1 MVKELDCRRMDCPAP
16 VLETKKCL
24 EAEALPQI
32 RVLVDNDAA
41 VENVSRFLTYAGFEV
56 SVESDGTMSAIEGSR
71 DPASAVKLSSGTAS
85 RTGSDPDSA
94 SKEQGP
100 AKIMVMAASN
110 RFGVGDDELGEKLM
124 INFIKTLKEMGPEL
138 WRLVFVNHG
147 VTLAVN
153 DSKVLDDLKELE
165 ASGVTI
171 LVCGTCLTHLNLM
184 EKKAIGQT
192 TNMLDI
198 VTAMQL
204 ADKVINL

>member
-1 MVKELDCRRMDCPAP
+1 MVKELDCRKMDCPAP

-24 EAEALPQI
+24 ESEVLSHI

-41 VENVSRFLTYAGFEV
+41 VENVSRFLTYAGFEIG
-56 SVESDGTMSAIEGSR
+56 VESDGALSVVEGTR
-71 DPASAVKLSSGTAS
+71 DQASAVKLVSGPTGQPASGT
-85 RTGSDPDSA
+85 GS
-94 SKEQGP
+94 SKENIP

-110 RFGVGDDELGEKLM
+110 KLGVGDDELGAKLM
-124 INFIKTLKEMGPEL
+124 INFIKTLKEMGKEL

-147 VTLAVN
+147 VTLATV
-153 DSKVLDDLKELE
+153 DSAVLDELRALE
-165 ASGVTI
+165 ESGVTI
-171 LVCGTCLTHLNLM
+171 LVCGTCLAHLDLM
-184 EKKAIGQT
+184 DKKAIGQT

>member
-1 MVKELDCRRMDCPAP
+1 MVKELDCRKMDCPAP

-24 EAEALPQI
+24 ESDAVSQI

-56 SVESDGTMSAIEGSR
+56 GVESDGAESIVEGTRDQADAVALGSGPAEQSKSPKKSSA
-71 DPASAVKLSSGTAS
+71 T
-85 RTGSDPDSA
+85 DS
-94 SKEQGP
+94 P
-100 AKIMVMAASN
+100 AKIMVMATTDKM
-110 RFGVGDDELGEKLM
+110 GVGDDELGAKLM
-124 INFIKTLKEMGPEL
+124 INFIKTLKEMGKDL

-147 VTLAVN
+147 VTLATV
-153 DSKVLDDLKELE
+153 DSAVLEDLRELE

-171 LVCGTCLTHLNLM
+171 LVCGTCLTHLDLM
-184 EKKAIGQT
+184 AKKAIGQT

>member
-1 MVKELDCRRMDCPAP
+1 MMKELDCRKMDCPAP

-24 EAEALPQI
+24 ENEPLSQI
-32 RVLVDNDAA
+32 RILVDNDAA

-56 SVESDGTMSAIEGSR
+56 GVESDGIMSVVEGTR
-71 DPASAVKLSSGTAS
+71 DQADAVKLSSGP
-85 RTGSDPDSA
+85 TGQSA
-94 SKEQGP
+94 SSSESSDNNTS

-110 RFGVGDDELGEKLM
+110 KFGVGDDELGAKLM
-124 INFIKTLKEMGPEL
+124 INFIKTLKEMGKDL

-147 VTLAVN
+147 VTLATM
-153 DSKVLDDLKELE
+153 DSAVLDDLRELE

-171 LVCGTCLTHLNLM
+171 LVCGTCLTHLDLM

>member
-1 MVKELDCRRMDCPAP
+1 MIKELDCRKMDCPAP

-24 EAEALPQI
+24 EREALSQI
-32 RVLVDNDAA
+32 RVLVDNDAS

-56 SVESDGTMSAIEGSR
+56 GVESDGTMSVVEGTR
-71 DPASAVKLSSGTAS
+71 DKADAVKLDSGPAGRSDSGTES
-85 RTGSDPDSA
+85 SA
-94 SKEQGP
+94 EEGP
-100 AKIMVMAASN
+100 AKIMVIAASN
-110 RFGVGDDELGEKLM
+110 KFGVGDDELGAKLM
-124 INFIKTLKEMGPEL
+124 INFIKTLKEMGKDL

-147 VTLAVN
+147 VTLATV
-153 DSKVLDDLKELE
+153 DSAVLEELHALE
-165 ASGVTI
+165 ESGVTI
-171 LVCGTCLTHLNLM
+171 LVCGTCLTHLDLM

>member
-1 MVKELDCRRMDCPAP
+1 MVKELDCRKMDCPAP
-16 VLETKKCL
+16 VLETKKYL
-24 EAEALPQI
+24 ESEALSQI

-56 SVESDGTMSAIEGSR
+56 GVESDGTMSVVEGTR
-71 DPASAVKLSSGTAS
+71 NQAAAVKLASGPAGQSATESSAED
-85 RTGSDPDSA
+85 R
-94 SKEQGP
+94 P
-100 AKIMVMAASN
+100 AKIMVMAASSKL
-110 RFGVGDDELGEKLM
+110 GVGDDDLGAKLM
-124 INFIKTLKEMGPEL
+124 INFIKTLKEMGKDL

-147 VTLAVN
+147 VTLATV
-153 DSKVLDDLKELE
+153 DSTVLDELHELE
-165 ASGVTI
+165 ASGVII
-171 LVCGTCLTHLNLM
+171 LVCGTCLTHLDLM

>member
-1 MVKELDCRRMDCPAP
+1 MVKELDCRKMDCPAP

-24 EAEALPQI
+24 EAEALPHI
-32 RVLVDNDAA
+32 RILVDNDAA

-56 SVESDGTMSAIEGSR
+56 SVESDGTMSAVEGTR
-71 DPASAVKLSSGTAS
+71 DPSTAVKLSSGPVGQ
-85 RTGSDPDSA
+85 TGQ
-94 SKEQGP
+94 SKSGQESLS
-100 AKIMVMAASN
+100 KIMVMAASN
-110 RFGVGDDELGEKLM
+110 RFGIGDDELGAKLM

-147 VTLAVN
+147 VTLATN
-153 DSKVLDDLKELE
+153 DSEVLDELRELE

-171 LVCGTCLTHLNLM
+171 LVCGTCLTHLGLM

-204 ADKVINL
+204 ADKVVNL

>member
-1 MVKELDCRRMDCPAP
+1 MVKELDCRKMDCPAP

-24 EAEALPQI
+24 ESEGLSHI

-41 VENVSRFLTYAGFEV
+41 IENVSRFLTYAGFEV
-56 SVESDGTMSAIEGSR
+56 GVESDGALSVVEGTR
-71 DPASAVKLSSGTAS
+71 DRAAAVKLASGPTGQPGPALESS
-85 RTGSDPDSA
+85 P
-94 SKEQGP
+94 KNIP

-110 RFGVGDDELGEKLM
+110 KLGVGDDELGAKLM
-124 INFIKTLKEMGPEL
+124 INFIKTLKEMGKDL

-147 VTLAVN
+147 VTLTTGGSA
-153 DSKVLDDLKELE
+153 VLDELRALE
-165 ASGVTI
+165 ESGVTI
-171 LVCGTCLTHLNLM
+171 LVCGTCLTHLGLM

-198 VTAMQL
+198 ITAMQL

>member
-1 MVKELDCRRMDCPAP
+1 MVKELDCRKMDCPAP
-16 VLETKKCL
+16 VLETKKSL
-24 EAEALPQI
+24 ESEALSHI

-41 VENVSRFLTYAGFEV
+41 VENVSRFLAYAGFEIG
-56 SVESDGTMSAIEGSR
+56 VESDGVFSVVEGIR
-71 DPASAVKLSSGTAS
+71 DQANAAKPASGPSGQPGVAP
-85 RTGSDPDSA
+85 GPA
-94 SKEQGP
+94 KENNP

-110 RFGVGDDELGEKLM
+110 KMGVGDDELGAKLM

-147 VTLAVN
+147 VTLATG
-153 DSKVLDDLKELE
+153 DSPVLDDLRELE
-165 ASGVTI
+165 TSGVTI

>member
-1 MVKELDCRRMDCPAP
+1 MIKELDCRKMDCPAP

-24 EAEALPQI
+24 ESDAVSQI
-32 RVLVDNDAA
+32 RVMVDNDAA

-56 SVESDGTMSAIEGSR
+56 GVESDGAVSVVEGTREQADAVVLGSTSTQQSNAPSKSTSA
-71 DPASAVKLSSGTAS
+71 
-85 RTGSDPDSA
+85 DS
-94 SKEQGP
+94 P
-100 AKIMVMAASN
+100 AKIMVMAASDKL
-110 RFGVGDDELGEKLM
+110 GVGDDELGAKLM
-124 INFIKTLKEMGPEL
+124 INFIKTLKEMGKEL

-147 VTLAVN
+147 VTLATA
-153 DSKVLDDLKELE
+153 DSAVLEDLRELE

-204 ADKVINL
+204 ADKIINL

>member
-1 MVKELDCRRMDCPAP
+1 MVKELDCRKMDCPAP

-24 EAEALPQI
+24 ENDALSHI

-56 SVESDGTMSAIEGSR
+56 GVESDGAVSIVEGTR
-71 DPASAVKLSSGTAS
+71 DQSDAVKFAAGQS
-85 RTGSDPDSA
+85 GSDTESPAEENS
-94 SKEQGP
+94 

-110 RFGVGDDELGEKLM
+110 KFGVGDDELGAKLM
-124 INFIKTLKEMGPEL
+124 INFIKTLKEMGKDL

-147 VTLAVN
+147 VTLATV
-153 DSKVLDDLKELE
+153 DSAVLEDLRALE
-165 ASGVTI
+165 ESGVTI

-184 EKKAIGQT
+184 ERKAIGQT

-204 ADKVINL
+204 ADKVITL

>member
-1 MVKELDCRRMDCPAP
+1 MVKELDCRTMDCPAP

-24 EAEALPQI
+24 ENEALSQI

-56 SVESDGTMSAIEGSR
+56 SVESDGTISVVEGAR
-71 DPASAVKLSSGTAS
+71 DQAAAVKLASGPAARS
-85 RTGSDPDSA
+85 GSDTESSTENSPV
-94 SKEQGP
+94 
-100 AKIMVMAASN
+100 KIMVMAASN
-110 RFGVGDDELGEKLM
+110 KFGVGDDDLGAKLM
-124 INFIKTLKEMGPEL
+124 INFIKTLKEMGKDL

-147 VTLAVN
+147 VTLATV
-153 DSKVLDDLKELE
+153 DSAVLDELHELE

-171 LVCGTCLTHLNLM
+171 LVCGTCLTHLDLM
-184 EKKAIGQT
+184 KKKAIGQT

>member
-1 MVKELDCRRMDCPAP
+1 MKELDCRKMDCPAP

-24 EAEALPQI
+24 ENEPLSQI

-56 SVESDGTMSAIEGSR
+56 GVESDGAMSVVEGTR
-71 DPASAVKLSSGTAS
+71 DQAEAVKLASEPTEQSAPGPGT
-85 RTGSDPDSA
+85 
-94 SKEQGP
+94 SKENSP
-100 AKIMVMAASN
+100 VKIMVMAASDKL
-110 RFGVGDDELGEKLM
+110 GIGDDDLGAKLM
-124 INFIKTLKEMGPEL
+124 INFIKTLKEMGKDL

-147 VTLAVN
+147 VTLAIT
-153 DSKVLDDLKELE
+153 DSKVLDDLRELE

-171 LVCGTCLTHLNLM
+171 LVCGTCLTHLDLM
-184 EKKAIGQT
+184 EKKAIGET

-204 ADKVINL
+204 ADKVISL

>member
-1 MVKELDCRRMDCPAP
+1 MMKELDCRKMDCPAP

-24 EAEALPQI
+24 ENEPLSQI

-41 VENVSRFLTYAGFEV
+41 IENVSRFLTYAGFEV
-56 SVESDGTMSAIEGSR
+56 GVESDGTMSVVEGTR
-71 DPASAVKLSSGTAS
+71 DQADAVKLSSGPTGQPAS
-85 RTGSDPDSA
+85 SSESSDNNS
-94 SKEQGP
+94 S

-110 RFGVGDDELGEKLM
+110 KFGVGDDELGAKLM
-124 INFIKTLKEMGPEL
+124 INFIKTLKEMGKDL

-147 VTLAVN
+147 VTLATM
-153 DSKVLDDLKELE
+153 DSAVLDDLRELE

-171 LVCGTCLTHLNLM
+171 LVCGTCLTHLDLM

>member
-1 MVKELDCRRMDCPAP
+1 MIKELDCRKMDCPAP
-16 VLETKKCL
+16 VLETKKSL
-24 EAEALPQI
+24 ESEGLSKI

-41 VENVSRFLTYAGFEV
+41 VENVSRFLSYAGFEV
-56 SVESDGTMSAIEGSR
+56 GVESDGTMSVVEGTR
-71 DPASAVKLSSGTAS
+71 DQAAAVKLASGPAGQSGSGTESSAK
-85 RTGSDPDSA
+85 DS
-94 SKEQGP
+94 P

-110 RFGVGDDELGEKLM
+110 KFGVGDDDLGAKLM
-124 INFIKTLKEMGPEL
+124 INFIKTLKEMGKDL

-147 VTLAVN
+147 VTLATVH
-153 DSKVLDDLKELE
+153 SEVLDELHELE

-171 LVCGTCLTHLNLM
+171 LVCGTCLTHLALM

>member
-1 MVKELDCRRMDCPAP
+1 MIKELDCRKKDCPTP

-24 EAEALPQI
+24 ENDALSHI

-56 SVESDGTMSAIEGSR
+56 GVESDGAMSIVEGTR
-71 DPASAVKLSSGTAS
+71 DQADAVKLSSGP
-85 RTGSDPDSA
+85 TGQSA
-94 SKEQGP
+94 SNTGPSEQNNS

-110 RFGVGDDELGEKLM
+110 KFGVGDDELGAKLM
-124 INFIKTLKEMGPEL
+124 INFIKTLKEMGKDL

-147 VTLAVN
+147 VTLATV
-153 DSKVLDDLKELE
+153 DSAVLEELRELE

-171 LVCGTCLTHLNLM
+171 LVCGTCLTHLALM

-204 ADKVINL
+204 ADKVITL

>member
-1 MVKELDCRRMDCPAP
+1 MVKELDCRKMDCPAP

-24 EAEALPQI
+24 ESDAVSQI

-56 SVESDGTMSAIEGSR
+56 GVESDGAVSIVEGTR
-71 DPASAVKLSSGTAS
+71 DQADTVTLGSGPAEQSESQNKSTAA
-85 RTGSDPDSA
+85 DS
-94 SKEQGP
+94 P
-100 AKIMVMAASN
+100 AKIMVMAASDKM
-110 RFGVGDDELGEKLM
+110 GVGDNELGAKLM
-124 INFIKTLKEMGPEL
+124 INFIKTLKEMGKDL

-147 VTLAVN
+147 VTLATV
-153 DSKVLDDLKELE
+153 DSAVLEDLRELE

-171 LVCGTCLTHLNLM
+171 LVCGTCLTHLELM

-204 ADKVINL
+204 ADKVINI

>member
-1 MVKELDCRRMDCPAP
+1 MVKELDCRKMDCPAP

-24 EAEALPQI
+24 ESDAVSQI

-56 SVESDGTMSAIEGSR
+56 GVESDGAMSIVEGTR
-71 DPASAVKLSSGTAS
+71 DQAEAVALDSGSAEQSGAPNKSPAA
-85 RTGSDPDSA
+85 DS
-94 SKEQGP
+94 P
-100 AKIMVMAASN
+100 AKIMVMAATN
-110 RFGVGDDELGEKLM
+110 KMGVGDDELGAKLM
-124 INFIKTLKEMGPEL
+124 INFIKTLKEMGKDL

-147 VTLAVN
+147 VTLATV
-153 DSKVLDDLKELE
+153 DSAVLEDLRELE

-171 LVCGTCLTHLNLM
+171 LVCGTCLTHLELM

>member
-1 MVKELDCRRMDCPAP
+1 MMKELDCRKMDCPAP

-24 EAEALPQI
+24 ENEPLSQI

-41 VENVSRFLTYAGFEV
+41 IENVSRFLTYAGFEV
-56 SVESDGTMSAIEGSR
+56 GVESDGTMSVVEGTR
-71 DPASAVKLSSGTAS
+71 DQADAVKLSSGPTGQPAS
-85 RTGSDPDSA
+85 SSESSDNNS
-94 SKEQGP
+94 S

-110 RFGVGDDELGEKLM
+110 KFGVGDDELGAKLM
-124 INFIKTLKEMGPEL
+124 INFIKTLKEMGKDL

-147 VTLAVN
+147 VTLATM
-153 DSKVLDDLKELE
+153 DSAVLDDLHELE

-171 LVCGTCLTHLNLM
+171 LVCGTCLTHLDLM

>member
-1 MVKELDCRRMDCPAP
+1 MVKELDCRKMDCPAP

-24 EAEALPQI
+24 EAEALPHI
-32 RVLVDNDAA
+32 RILVDNDAA

-56 SVESDGTMSAIEGSR
+56 SVESDGTMSAVEGTR
-71 DPASAVKLSSGTAS
+71 DPSTAVKLSSGPVGQT
-85 RTGSDPDSA
+85 DQ
-94 SKEQGP
+94 SKSGQESLS
-100 AKIMVMAASN
+100 KIMVMAASN
-110 RFGVGDDELGEKLM
+110 RFGIGDDELGAKLM

-147 VTLAVN
+147 VTLATN
-153 DSKVLDDLKELE
+153 DSEVLDELRELE

-171 LVCGTCLTHLNLM
+171 LVCGTCLTHLGLM

-204 ADKVINL
+204 ADKVVNL

>member
-1 MVKELDCRRMDCPAP
+1 MVKELDCRKMDCPAP

-24 EAEALPQI
+24 ENGAVSQI
-32 RVLVDNDAA
+32 RVMVDNDAA

-56 SVESDGTMSAIEGSR
+56 GVESDGAMSIVEGTR
-71 DPASAVKLSSGTAS
+71 DQADAVALDSGSAKQSKPHPQSSAA
-85 RTGSDPDSA
+85 DS
-94 SKEQGP
+94 P

-110 RFGVGDDELGEKLM
+110 KMGVGDDELGAKLM
-124 INFIKTLKEMGPEL
+124 INFIKTLKEMGKEL

-147 VTLAVN
+147 VTLATD
-153 DSKVLDDLKELE
+153 DSAVLEDLRELE

-171 LVCGTCLTHLNLM
+171 LVCGTCLTHLELM

-204 ADKVINL
+204 ADKVINI

>member
-1 MVKELDCRRMDCPAP
+1 MVKELDCRNMDCPAP

-24 EAEALPQI
+24 ENEALSHI

-41 VENVSRFLTYAGFEV
+41 VENVSRFLTYAGFNAG
-56 SVESDGTMSAIEGSR
+56 VESDGVMSVVEGIR
-71 DPASAVKLSSGTAS
+71 DQADAKKLAAGPAGAPASGPGASGE
-85 RTGSDPDSA
+85 DS
-94 SKEQGP
+94 P
-100 AKIMVMAASN
+100 AKIMVMAASDK
-110 RFGVGDDELGEKLM
+110 FGTGDDELGAKLM

-147 VTLAVN
+147 VTLATT
-153 DSKVLDDLKELE
+153 DSAVLEALRGLE

-171 LVCGTCLTHLNLM
+171 LVCGTCLTHLDLM
-184 EKKAIGQT
+184 EQKAVGQT

-198 VTAMQL
+198 VTAMQM

>member
-1 MVKELDCRRMDCPAP
+1 MVKELDCRKMDCPAP

-24 EAEALPQI
+24 ESDAVSQI
-32 RVLVDNDAA
+32 RVMVDNDAA

-56 SVESDGTMSAIEGSR
+56 GVESDGAVSIVEGTR
-71 DPASAVKLSSGTAS
+71 DQADAVVLDAGPARKSEAQNQSTA
-85 RTGSDPDSA
+85 TDS
-94 SKEQGP
+94 P

-110 RFGVGDDELGEKLM
+110 KMGVGDDELGAKLM
-124 INFIKTLKEMGPEL
+124 INFIKTLKEMGNEL

-147 VTLAVN
+147 VTLATVG
-153 DSKVLDDLKELE
+153 SAVLEDLRELE

-171 LVCGTCLTHLNLM
+171 LVCGTCLTHLKLM

-204 ADKVINL
+204 ADKVINI

>member
-1 MVKELDCRRMDCPAP
+1 MMKELDCRKMDCPAP

-24 EAEALPQI
+24 ENEPLSQI

-56 SVESDGTMSAIEGSR
+56 GVESDGVMSIVEGTR
-71 DPASAVKLSSGTAS
+71 DQTEAVKLASGP
-85 RTGSDPDSA
+85 TGQSA
-94 SKEQGP
+94 PSPGTPKENSP
-100 AKIMVMAASN
+100 AKIMVMAASDKL
-110 RFGVGDDELGEKLM
+110 GVGDDELGAKLM
-124 INFIKTLKEMGPEL
+124 INFIKTLKEMGNEL

-147 VTLAVN
+147 VTLATM
-153 DSKVLDDLKELE
+153 DSAVLDDLRELE

-171 LVCGTCLTHLNLM
+171 LVCGTCLTHLDLM
-184 EKKAIGQT
+184 EKKAIGET

>member
-1 MVKELDCRRMDCPAP
+1 MVKELDCRKMDCPAP
-16 VLETKKCL
+16 VLEIKKCL
-24 EAEALPQI
+24 ESEALSQI

-56 SVESDGTMSAIEGSR
+56 GVESDGTMSVVEGTR
-71 DPASAVKLSSGTAS
+71 DQAAAVKLASGPAGRSGSGTES
-85 RTGSDPDSA
+85 STEDS
-94 SKEQGP
+94 P
-100 AKIMVMAASN
+100 TKIMVMAASN
-110 RFGVGDDELGEKLM
+110 KFGVGDDDLGAKLM
-124 INFIKTLKEMGPEL
+124 INFIKTLKEMGKDL

-147 VTLAVN
+147 VTLATV
-153 DSKVLDDLKELE
+153 DSAVLDELHELE

-171 LVCGTCLTHLNLM
+171 LVCGTCLTHLDLM